1 MKNTILYLSLAALIA
16 ACGGKPEG
24 SPEVLRKRAERDS
37 LKTVNDEVG
46 KKIKALEDWLTE
58 NDTSIK
64 RNLPTVTA
72 FPLKVT
78 PFGHYVDVHGNVK
91 ADKAAALTA
100 VQPGRV
106 RGVKVQAGDH
116 VSAGQLLVSVD
127 NDLASK
133 QIAQAEA
140 GYDLAKTTFEKQD
153 ALWKQHIGSEMMF
166 LQAKAQKEQAEAGLA
181 TLHEQQR
188 LSNIT
193 APFDG
198 TIDEVML
205 RDGDMVAPGVP
216 VLRIVDLSGVQLEAD
231 VPESYLRSVKSGSLV
246 KVSFPSVGVTF
257 DAKVDHVGE
266 YIDPANRTFK
276 VAVRVPKSENYMRP
290 NLLADISIL
299 DASTDSA
306 LVVPSRAVLED
317 VTGNSYV
324 FVAEKT
330 KDNEAKARK
339 VMVKRLSEYRGNT
352 SIAPVE
358 AGALKGDETIIDE
371 GGKNVSGGQTV
382 RIANL

>member
-1 MKNTILYLSLAALIA
+1 MKNTIIYLSLAALIA
-16 ACGGKPEG
+16 ACGTKPTG

-37 LKTVNDEVG
+37 LKAVNDEVG
-46 KKIKALEDWLTE
+46 KRIKAIEDWLTE

-72 FPLKVT
+72 FVLKVT

-91 ADKAAALTA
+91 ADKAAALSA
-100 VQPGRV
+100 FMPGRV
-106 RGVKVQAGDH
+106 RGIKVQAGDR

-127 NDLASK
+127 NDLAGK
-133 QIAQAEA
+133 QIAQAES
-140 GYDLAKTTFEKQD
+140 GYELAKTTFEKQD

-166 LQAKAQKEQAEAGLA
+166 LQAKAQKDQAEAGLA
-181 TLHEQQR
+181 TLREQQR

-193 APFDG
+193 APFNG

-205 RDGDMVAPGVP
+205 RDGDMVASGVP

-231 VPESYLRSVKSGSLV
+231 VPESYVRSVKNGSLV
-246 KVSFPSVGVTF
+246 KVSFPSVGETF

-299 DASTDSA
+299 DANADSA

-339 VMVKRLSEYRGNT
+339 VMIKRLSEYRGNT

-358 AGALKGDETIIDE
+358 AGALKGGETIIDE

>member
-1 MKNTILYLSLAALIA
+1 MKNPIIYLSLAALIA
-16 ACGGKPEG
+16 ACGGKPQG
-24 SPEVLRKRAERDS
+24 SAEVLLKRAERDS
-37 LKTVNDEVG
+37 LKTVNDGIG
-46 KKIKALEDWLTE
+46 KRIKALEDWLAE

-64 RNLPTVTA
+64 RNLPTVTSLT
-72 FPLKVT
+72 LKVA

-100 VQPGRV
+100 MQPGRV
-106 RGVKVQAGDH
+106 RGIKVQAGDR

-153 ALWKQHIGSEMMF
+153 ALWKQHIGSEMQF
-166 LQAKAQKEQAEAGLA
+166 LQAKSQKEQAEAGLA
-181 TLHEQQR
+181 TIREQQR
-188 LSNIT
+188 MTNIT

-205 RDGDMVAPGVP
+205 RDGDMVAPGLP

-231 VPESYLRSVKSGSLV
+231 VSESYVKSMKAGSPV
-246 KVSFPSVGVTF
+246 KVSFPSVGETF
-257 DAKVDHVGE
+257 DAKLDHVGD
-266 YIDPANRTFK
+266 YIDPTNRTFK
-276 VAVRVPKSENYMRP
+276 VTVRVPKGQNFMRP

-299 DASTDSA
+299 DASADSA
-306 LVVPSRAVLED
+306 IAVPSRAVLED
-317 VTGNSYV
+317 VNGNNYV

-330 KDNEAKARK
+330 RDNEAKARK
-339 VMVKRLSEYRGNT
+339 VMVKRLSEYRGST
-352 SIAPVE
+352 SIASVE
-358 AGALKGDETIIDE
+358 PGALKGGETIIDE